1 MKASADA
8 DPRSTET
15 ELPVSSAS
23 ATDSSIGCDPLMALF
38 HEVDSARVAMSVAR
52 RAPLGT
58 SSVVDVARNRLLRA
72 LEAFTAELE
81 TRNLPVPYPI
91 RDDLR
96 IQRRTVG
103 KVAGSKG

>member
-1 MKASADA
+1 M
-8 DPRSTET
+8 
-15 ELPVSSAS
+15 SSVG
-23 ATDSSIGCDPLMALF
+23 ATDPSFGGDPLIALF
-38 HEVDSARVAMSVAR
+38 HEVDSARAAMILAR

-58 SSVVDVARNRLLRA
+58 SSVVDVARARLLRA

-81 TRNLPVPYPI
+81 ARNLPVPYVI

-96 IQRRTVG
+96 IQRRTLG

>member
-1 MKASADA
+1 M
-8 DPRSTET
+8 
-15 ELPVSSAS
+15 SSVS
-23 ATDSSIGCDPLMALF
+23 ATDSSFGGDPLTALF
-38 HEVDSARVAMSVAR
+38 QEVDSARAAMILAR

-58 SSVVDVARNRLLRA
+58 SSVVDVARARLLRA

-81 TRNLPVPYPI
+81 ARNLPVPYAI

-96 IQRRTVG
+96 IQRRTLG

>member
-1 MKASADA
+1 M
-8 DPRSTET
+8 
-15 ELPVSSAS
+15 SSAS
-23 ATDSSIGCDPLMALF
+23 STDSSFGCDPLLALF
-38 HEVDSARVAMSVAR
+38 HEVDGARAAMTLAR

-58 SSVVDVARNRLLRA
+58 SSVVDVARARLLRA

-81 TRNLPVPYPI
+81 ARNLPVPYAI

-96 IQRRTVG
+96 IQRRTLG

>member
-1 MKASADA
+1 M
-8 DPRSTET
+8 
-15 ELPVSSAS
+15 SSVS
-23 ATDSSIGCDPLMALF
+23 ATDSSSGGDPLTALF
-38 HEVDSARVAMSVAR
+38 QEVDSARAAMILAR

-58 SSVVDVARNRLLRA
+58 SSVVDVARARLLRA

-81 TRNLPVPYPI
+81 ARNLPVPYAI

-96 IQRRTVG
+96 IQRRTLG